1 MATSHTPTHAMG
13 SQTISTAGTAVRL
26 HATSLRARRVLVYAQ
41 KANSGQLFVGGSDVA
56 SSTSTGLD
64 GGESI
69 TLETDKNFL
78 DLYDIWVDV
87 GTNGDKADFYAQK
100 V

>member
-1 MATSHTPTHAMG
+1 MATSHTPTHAIG
-13 SQTISTAGTAVRL
+13 SQTVSTAGTAVRL
-26 HATSLRARRVLVYAQ
+26 HATSLRCRQVTIYAQ
-41 KANSGQLFVGGSDVA
+41 KANSGQLFIGGSDVA

-64 GGESI
+64 GAESI

-78 DLYDIWVDV
+78 DLYNIWLDV

>member
-1 MATSHTPTHAMG
+1 M
-13 SQTISTAGTAVRL
+13 
-26 HATSLRARRVLVYAQ
+26 
-41 KANSGQLFVGGSDVA
+41 
-56 SSTSTGLD
+56 D

-78 DLYDIWVDV
+78 DLYDIWLDV